1 MGGVAALIVASS
13 FALVMLAFAFVVFK
27 MARTLSITNGILNDL
42 RKEAMPLM
50 GKFQTTMD
58 HVNDEMGY
66 VDGILKSGEKLAERA
81 NSTTKALQHVLA
93 PGEDLEPGRGG
104 SESPGGL
111 PEGRGRGGS
120 GRRIKRRSGG
130 RFGVPIEGNSF
141 CCK

>member
-1 MGGVAALIVASS
+1 MIVASS

-81 NSTTKALQHVLA
+81 NSTTKALQHVV
-93 PGEDLEPGRGG
+93 
-104 SESPGGL
+104 SSPLVRILSLGVGVQRAL
-111 PEGRGRGGS
+111 GASRKEGDGA
-120 GRRIKRRSGG
+120 
-130 RFGVPIEGNSF
+130 EAEEE
-141 CCK
+141 